1 MIERIKKSQT
11 KIVIASA
18 LFMAITYIP
27 LFMNPGIVEAFV
39 NEDMIFESLTAIY
52 FFITCLLLGIAF
64 FRLPPPPGDKKYFVL
79 KKISLITLA
88 VLFFVAAGEEISWGQ
103 RIFNIETPESIKQ
116 VNVQEELTI
125 HNLDFFQGETA
136 TLDFSQLQ
144 TLFSLAFVFLLPLGA
159 LVIQRLLKFDL
170 RAIVPIV
177 PIQVGALALL
187 NYVIQKILRNVV
199 EVVPN
204 LYQHSIM
211 PFTEGLYEVRE
222 HGHAFAM
229 MLAVFFYLLI
239 ERYSTREESRP

>member
-1 MIERIKKSQT
+1 MIERIKKSQM

-18 LFMAITYIP
+18 LFIAITYIP
-27 LFMNPGIVEAFV
+27 LFMSPRVVEAFV

-52 FFITCLLLGIAF
+52 FFITCLLLGFAF

-79 KKISLITLA
+79 KKLSLITLA

-116 VNVQEELTI
+116 VNVQDELTI
-125 HNLDFFQGETA
+125 HNLDFFQGENA

-177 PIQVGALALL
+177 PIQVGLLALL
-187 NYVIQKILRNVV
+187 NYVIQKILRNIV
-199 EVVPN
+199 EVAPN

-222 HGHAFAM
+222 HGHAYAM
-229 MLAVFFYLLI
+229 MLAVFFYLLLQL
-239 ERYSTREESRP
+239 SPAREESRP